1 MASFSRQ
8 RRPIQGMMPNV
19 FRSVAK
25 VVVIL
30 GVAWSVNAHAAE
42 PANVS
47 QAREIAL
54 AAGDDLDARRFQ
66 DALDKVS
73 QAEALYHA
81 PTHMVIRAEALEGL
95 GRLVEALDTYESVA
109 AEPLSP
115 TAPAAFRQAREDGRQ
130 RQIALI
136 ARVPSLLV
144 LVSGA
149 ESADVVATLDGK
161 PISLSADQAT
171 RCDPGK
177 HSLHIEAKGY
187 RTIDQTVE
195 LPERGG
201 VVKLPLR
208 LEKEAAHVDAPPPPP
223 PPPPPVPKR
232 TLFVPTIV
240 SFGVGAAAVG
250 TGAVTGALSLSR
262 SSELKKLCEA
272 DGRCPPS
279 AEPLINRGQLLGN
292 ISTATFIVGGAALGA
307 GVVLLIVGKPKERST
322 GLFQQTVPWITP
334 GMIGLRGTF

>member
-1 MASFSRQ
+1 MR
-8 RRPIQGMMPNV
+8 NV
-19 FRSVAK
+19 FRSIAN

-30 GVAWSVNAHAAE
+30 GLAWSVNAHAAE

-54 AAGDDLDARRFQ
+54 AAGDDLDAKRFQ

-95 GRLVEALDTYESVA
+95 GRLVEALDTYENVA

-149 ESADVVATLDGK
+149 DLADVTATLDGK
-161 PISLSADQAT
+161 PISLVADQAT
-171 RCDPGK
+171 RCEPGK
-177 HSLHIEAKGY
+177 HLLHVEAKGF

-195 LPERGG
+195 LAERGG

-208 LEKEAAHVDAPPPPP
+208 LEKEGPHIDTPPPPPP
-223 PPPPPVPKR
+223 PPPPPVPRR
-232 TLFVPTIV
+232 TLFVPTMV
-240 SFGVGAAAVG
+240 SFGVGVAAVAAG
-250 TGAVTGALSLSR
+250 AATGAMSLGR
-262 SSELKKLCEA
+262 AGELKKQCA
-272 DGRCPPS
+272 VDGRCPPS
-279 AEPLINRGQLLGN
+279 VEPIIEQGQRLGN

-307 GVVLLIVGKPKERST
+307 GVVLLIVGKPKARAT
-322 GLFQQTVPWITP
+322 GLVKQAVPWIMP
-334 GMIGLRGTF
+334 GMMGLRGTF

>member
-1 MASFSRQ
+1 MR
-8 RRPIQGMMPNV
+8 IV

-25 VVVIL
+25 IVVIL

-95 GRLVEALDTYESVA
+95 GRLVEALDTYENVA

-149 ESADVVATLDGK
+149 ESAEVTATLDGK
-161 PISLSADQAT
+161 PISLAAEQAT

-177 HSLHIEAKGY
+177 HLLHIEAKGY
-187 RTIDQTVE
+187 RTIDQSVE
-195 LPERGG
+195 FPERGG

-208 LEKEAAHVDAPPPPP
+208 LEKEGPHVDTPPP
-223 PPPPPVPKR
+223 PPPPPVPRR
-232 TLFVPTIV
+232 TMFVPTIV
-240 SFGVGAAAVG
+240 SLGVGAAAVV
-250 TGAVTGALSLSR
+250 TGAATGALSLSQ

-272 DGRCPPS
+272 DGRCPLS
-279 AEPLINRGQLLGN
+279 AEPLIKRGQRLGN
-292 ISTATFIVGGAALGA
+292 LSTATFIVGGAALGA
-307 GVVLLIVGKPKERST
+307 GVVLLIVGKPKAPST
-322 GLFQQTVPWITP
+322 GLFQQTVPWIAP